1 MRILLLRH
9 GETDWNLQ
17 GRCQGVTDTDLNDTG
32 RQRAREI
39 AAALS
44 TEKIHAIYS
53 SDLKRALE
61 TAEIIGGARRLE
73 VAVDS
78 DFRELDHGAF
88 EGLTFADIRTSYPDF
103 LERWRSEPAE
113 LVVPGGERLIDVEKR
128 TWKGIE
134 RVVRGHPADA
144 TVVVVSHNF
153 PILTVLC
160 RIAGTPLNGYRAF
173 RVDPCELHRIS
184 YDFKA
189 GWSILQRDGAG
200 DIKPAARKKGAA
212 SLD

>member
-17 GRCQGVTDTDLNDTG
+17 GRCQGVADIDLNDTG
-32 RQRAREI
+32 R
-39 AAALS
+39 
-44 TEKIHAIYS
+44 YS
-53 SDLKRALE
+53 SDLKRAIQ
-61 TAEIIGGARRLE
+61 TAEIIGGAHRLE
-73 VAVDS
+73 VAVDG

-113 LVVPGGERLIDVEKR
+113 LVVPGGERLVDVEKR
-128 TWKGIE
+128 AWKGIE
-134 RVVRGHPADA
+134 RVVQGHPANA

-160 RIAGTPLNGYRAF
+160 RITGTPLNGYRTF
-173 RVDPCELHRIS
+173 RVAPCELRSIS
-184 YDFKA
+184 YDSKA
-189 GWSILQRDGAG
+189 GWSILQMAGGDGG
-200 DIKPAARKKGAA
+200 SAAPNKGTV
-212 SLD
+212 SLG

>member
-1 MRILLLRH
+1 MRIFLLRH

-17 GRCQGVTDTDLNDTG
+17 GRCQGSTDIDLNERG
-32 RQRAREI
+32 KQQAREI

-44 TEKIHAIYS
+44 AEKIHAIYS
-53 SDLKRALE
+53 SDLKRALQ
-61 TAEIIGGARRLE
+61 TAAIIGGPHRLE
-73 VAVDS
+73 VAVDG

-113 LVVPGGERLIDVEKR
+113 LVVPGGERLVDVEKR
-128 TWKGIE
+128 AWKGIE
-134 RVVRGHPADA
+134 RVVRGHPANA

-160 RIAGTPLNGYRAF
+160 RITGTPLDDYRSF
-173 RVDPCELHRIS
+173 RIEPCGLTRIS
-184 YDFKA
+184 HDERE
-189 GWSILQRDGAG
+189 GWRLVQPNGTAPADLG
-200 DIKPAARKKGAA
+200 DPRKRQPF
-212 SLD
+212 